1 MGSRMVEQAGA
12 TMRQVVSSI
21 ERVSSV
27 VAEITSSSQEQSA
40 GIEQV
45 NVAISQM
52 DDSTQRNAALV
63 EQSADAARALQLQ
76 ASRLNDMV
84 RAFVL

>member
-1 MGSRMVEQAGA
+1 
-12 TMRQVVSSI
+12 
-21 ERVSSV
+21 
-27 VAEITSSSQEQSA
+27 
-40 GIEQV
+40 
-45 NVAISQM
+45 M
-52 DDSTQRNAALV
+52 DDSTQRNAVLV

>member
-1 MGSRMVEQAGA
+1 MLSLLLASTFAPQ
-12 TMRQVVSSI
+12 
-21 ERVSSV
+21 RVSRV
-27 VAEITSSSQEQSA
+27 VAEITSSSQEQST

-45 NVAISQM
+45 NIAISQM

-63 EQSADAARALQLQ
+63 EQSAAAARSLQQQ
-76 ASRLNDMV
+76 ASQLNDLV